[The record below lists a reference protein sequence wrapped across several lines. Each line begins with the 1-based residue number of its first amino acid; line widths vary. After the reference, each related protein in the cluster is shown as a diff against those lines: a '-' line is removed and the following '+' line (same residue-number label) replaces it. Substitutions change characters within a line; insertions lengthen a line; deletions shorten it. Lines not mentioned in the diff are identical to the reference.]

1 MESCIKIENVRKSF
15 GENEV
20 LKGVDLEINESESVV
35 IIGRSGCGKSVLLK
49 HINRLIEPDAGSV
62 YINGDNLEDIN
73 SKQLVEVRKNIGM
86 LFQSAALL
94 DSLTVGENVGLGLK
108 EGWRLSEKEIKDI
121 VAEKLKL
128 VDLGGTE
135 DVYPSE
141 LSGGMRKRVGLAR
154 AIATDPKIILYD
166 EPTTGLDPITADM
179 INDLILDLH
188 QKLQVTSITVTHD
201 MVSAYK
207 ISDRIIMLYNGRV
220 EYVGS
225 PEQTKKSGNE
235 IVDQFIN
242 GRADGPIKTRGS
254 YQEYGE
260 YGEEV

>member
-1 MESCIKIENVRKSF
+1 MDSCIKIEGVRKSF
-15 GENEV
+15 GGNDV
-20 LKGVDLEINESESVV
+20 LKGVNLEIRKNESVV

-49 HINRLIEPDAGSV
+49 HINRLINPDAGSV
-62 YINGDNLEDIN
+62 YINGSNLEEIN
-73 SKQLVEVRKNIGM
+73 IRQLVEVRKNIGM

-94 DSLTVGENVGLGLK
+94 DSLTVGQNVGLGLK
-108 EGWRLSEKEIKDI
+108 EGWRLSDKEVKEI
-121 VAEKLKL
+121 VAEKLEL
-128 VDLGGTE
+128 VGLGGTE

-154 AIATDPKIILYD
+154 AIATNPQIILYD

-188 QKLQVTSITVTHD
+188 RKLHVTSITVTHD

-207 ISDRIIMLYNGRV
+207 IGDRIVMLYGGQV
-220 EYVGS
+220 EYSGS
-225 PEQTKKSGNE
+225 PEQTKNSGNE

-242 GRADGPIKTRGS
+242 GHAVGPIKTRGV
-254 YQEYGE
+254 